1 MIYTNSTTQC
11 RYAPSLGGGFEAHPN
26 EIWHTVPYKSRELPT
41 VFCGLYDLRDF
52 YALRRHKGKVWCFWC
67 GSDIRNLRAGFTLND
82 GKLKL
87 ISRILGTW
95 WVFKILKKAEHWCE
109 NENEQRDLAELGIKA
124 SVCPSFFGDVTK
136 FNTSYWWS
144 KNPHVYISTGKGRQI
159 EYGFDTIESIAPRL
173 KNVTF
178 HLYGDD
184 WKTKHKNVIV
194 HGRIPIEQMN
204 EEIKEMQCALYLN
217 ESGGTSEVMM
227 KAILQGQYAISKIP
241 HPLIPSYETE
251 EELIQYLE
259 SLARTYHPNTKAQM
273 YYLKALNRFPF
284 NKNA

>member
-1 MIYTNSTTQC
+1 MNRWLC
-11 RYAPSLGGGFEAHPN
+11 RVSPSLGGGFESTPQNAWN
-26 EIWHTVPYKSRELPT
+26 IGTYSYRKNKKNNLIQVG
-41 VFCGLYDLRDF
+41 CYDLRDYISVF
-52 YALRRHKGKVWCFWC
+52 LHQGHVAIFWC
-67 GSDIRNLRAGFTLND
+67 GSDIRNLIFGFSMND

-144 KNPHVYISTGKGRQI
+144 KNPHVYISTGKCRQI

-184 WKTKHKNVIV
+184 WKTKQRNINV
-194 HGRIPIEQMN
+194 HGRVPIDQMN
-204 EEIKEMQCALYLN
+204 KEIKEMQCALYLN

-251 EELIQYLE
+251 KELIQYLE
-259 SLARTYHPNTKAQM
+259 SLSRTYHPNTKAQM
-273 YYLKALNRFPF
+273 YYLKALNRFPWCH
-284 NKNA
+284 A